1 MVPGDSSKLKLQQAI
16 GRWSAAEQRLY
27 PAVLASPSGYDRYV
41 AVVRGI
47 CDELGSVRGVD
58 ALVEAYDEGLDI
70 ALRASQE
77 RTLPIEGVD
86 LELATGAA
94 FCLRYREVLVE
105 SRRDDARRRVVQA
118 RQRGDEWVDLD
129 DSPPWLQ
136 SPFPPWRRLSMHLPE
151 GTALHQW
158 AEESLDSPSGVE
170 FGVEVIRLDP
180 DTAAW
185 LSGEPALHRETFF
198 EYLPWVEAGTK
209 LKAGYDALNGFDT
222 APKRADDVV

>member
-1 MVPGDSSKLKLQQAI
+1 MVPGDFSKLKLQQAV

-27 PAVLASPSGYDRYV
+27 PAVLASPAGYDRYM

-70 ALRASQE
+70 ALRAAQS
-77 RTLPIEGVD
+77 RMLAVEGLD

-105 SRRDDARRRVVQA
+105 SRIDDARRRVVQA
-118 RQRGDEWVDLD
+118 RERGDEWVDLE
-129 DSPPWLQ
+129 DSPPWIQ

-151 GTALHQW
+151 GTALHLW

-170 FGVEVIRLDP
+170 FGVEVIKLDP
-180 DTAAW
+180 DTGAW
-185 LSGEPALHRETFF
+185 ISDEPALHRETFS

-209 LKAGYDALNGFDT
+209 LKARYDA
-222 APKRADDVV
+222 PKGL